1 MENLSISDCLMIMTC
16 FTAAFAFLGG
26 CFFIME
32 LFQQKQDREKIS
44 LGDAIGLGFF
54 YVCSAALIGIVI
66 SLIVCAI
73 TYIACALGL
82 DPADIP
88 ENPYF

>member
-16 FTAAFAFLGG
+16 FTAAFAFVGL

-32 LFQQKQDREKIS
+32 LFQQRHN
-44 LGDAIGLGFF
+44 GDALTFWEVVKLGISSICF
-54 YVCSAALIGIVI
+54 ATLIGIVI

-73 TYIACALGL
+73 TYVACALGL
-82 DPADIP
+82 DPADMP